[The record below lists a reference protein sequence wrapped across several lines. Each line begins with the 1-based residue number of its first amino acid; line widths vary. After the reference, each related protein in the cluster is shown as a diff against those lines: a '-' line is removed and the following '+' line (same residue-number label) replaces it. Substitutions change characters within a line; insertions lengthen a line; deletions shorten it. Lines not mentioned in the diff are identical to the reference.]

1 MAALGSPLL
10 GIVLLLAFALGRAI
24 PIAIGAWAIGW
35 LESLKSLA
43 KYGRAF
49 EVFGGVALI
58 STGLYMLNVYFFV
71 IPALAG

>member
-1 MAALGSPLL
+1 LL
-10 GIVLLLAFALGRAI
+10 GVVLLLAFALGRAI
-24 PIAIGAWAIGW
+24 PIAIGAWAISW
-35 LESLKSLA
+35 LESLKPLA

-58 STGLYMLNVYFFV
+58 GAGFYMLNAYFFV